1 MESSLRRRRVGRPMG
16 VAGACPASALA
27 ELLLACYFTVLV
39 VRSTR
44 ESHTAAAELS
54 KRGVKSSR
62 PAFMC
67 TQHGLWWGGGGAAQ
81 ATRSQVQ
88 QERTHAAFARLSL
101 RPPGFSPVP
110 VVPVRACAS
119 LNEKAY
125 RSGRPR
131 HCLLQAGE
139 AMLSGLQPAE
149 RRQACAAAGRQG
161 KGKRRSHPLDR
172 DSRKTDDDY
181 RASEPD
187 TRFPAM

>member
-1 MESSLRRRRVGRPMG
+1 MA
-16 VAGACPASALA
+16 VAGACPASGLA

-67 TQHGLWWGGGGAAQ
+67 MQHGLWWVAAQ
-81 ATRSQVQ
+81 ATRRRSQVQ
-88 QERTHAAFARLSL
+88 HERTHAAFARLSL

-149 RRQACAAAGRQG
+149 SRQACAAAGRQG

-172 DSRKTDDDY
+172 DSRKTDDDTRV
-181 RASEPD
+181 RARHP
-187 TRFPAM
+187 FPCNVMIVFLS

>member
-67 TQHGLWWGGGGAAQ
+67 MQHGLWWGGGGAAQ
-81 ATRSQVQ
+81 ATRS
-88 QERTHAAFARLSL
+88 
-101 RPPGFSPVP
+101 
-110 VVPVRACAS
+110 
-119 LNEKAY
+119 
-125 RSGRPR
+125 
-131 HCLLQAGE
+131 QAGE